1 MKLVK
6 PIKLF
11 CSWPPDEGGLDQF
24 LASKTEPNIR
34 TAATRVLR
42 KTDATVGQELGRL
55 DLLDGRFHQL
65 SEFAPLLIV
74 DSGAQVLDFDQPLTY
89 ENYLG
94 DVGDTGYP
102 GIANE
107 LRIKS

>member
-6 PIKLF
+6 PIKVF
-11 CSWPPDEGGLDQF
+11 CSWAPHQCGLDQI
-24 LASKTEPNIR
+24 LASEAKHNIT

-55 DLLDGRFHQL
+55 DLLDGGFDQL
-65 SEFAPLLIV
+65 PELAPLFIV
-74 DSGAQVLDFDQPLTY
+74 DGGAQVLDFDQPLAH

-94 DVGDTGYP
+94 DFGDAGHP
-102 GIANE
+102 GIASQ
-107 LRIKS
+107 LWVQS